1 MGQHDS
7 KGRFNTSLELKRQS
21 LTISLQVSDKE
32 VMLGAAAFA
41 INGARMESVNF
52 SLPLDYSPY
61 GFMYKKPKQVTRA
74 TVFLDPFTNDVWAG
88 IAIMTVIIGPIFYI
102 IHRSSYYYTYSEA
115 DKDKG
120 LFELIN
126 CIW

>member
-1 MGQHDS
+1 M
-7 KGRFNTSLELKRQS
+7 KN
-21 LTISLQVSDKE
+21 KE

-41 INGARMESVNF
+41 IDEERSKDVNF
-52 SLPLDYSPY
+52 SLPLDHSPY
-61 GFMYKKPKQVTRA
+61 GFIYKKPKQVTRA

-102 IHRSSYYYTYSEA
+102 IHRSSYYYTYTEA

-120 LFELIN
+120 LFELVN
-126 CIW
+126 CIWYV

>member
-1 MGQHDS
+1 MT
-7 KGRFNTSLELKRQS
+7 N
-21 LTISLQVSDKE
+21 KE

-41 INGARMESVNF
+41 INEERSQDVNF
-52 SLPLDYSPY
+52 SLPLDHSPY
-61 GFMYKKPKQVTRA
+61 GFIYKKPKQVTRA

-102 IHRSSYYYTYSEA
+102 IHRSSYYYTYTEA

-120 LFELIN
+120 LFELVH
-126 CIW
+126 CIWCV